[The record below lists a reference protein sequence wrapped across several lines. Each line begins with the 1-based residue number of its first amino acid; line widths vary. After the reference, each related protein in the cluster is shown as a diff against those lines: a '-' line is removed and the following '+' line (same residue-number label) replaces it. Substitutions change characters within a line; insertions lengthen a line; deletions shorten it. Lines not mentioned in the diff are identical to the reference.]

1 MSNPIKLTS
10 LFSPLEPMNSN
21 SVVPSSSSEI
31 VELDNEDIEE
41 VIPPKRRLI
50 FKDGKNKV
58 KYVFPDGVKAVVLAS
73 GKKIEL
79 TELIVSESPDNSQED
94 ENWLPPKGA
103 MLAVFY
109 AIKSHLEYNGKDSAM
124 DSTPQ
129 FLKLMKSLPI
139 SGTSTLMTKGK
150 KATPIKIN
158 GNEVFIKWKDGTV
171 WFNEQTART
180 KTKWYGA
187 RKKCKT
193 TSCWTYASD
202 VVNAVCVKHL
212 IRPRELLL
220 IWDKLNETTTIA
232 MFHPNFKVSTS
243 TDKWVNSYL
252 SASNVG
258 KREVWLTKY
267 SASREEYEFTILK
280 SWQSVNSTQ
289 TYHNYSIALGILVLL
304 HNMKVNGESHKIK
317 YCTRLI
323 HFHEAD
329 WGKVLKILNLNGVS
343 FRIGEKDESIDHKKC
358 PLLPPGKK
366 FSPTQPHTY
375 QGWDKKGGY
384 YDGLS
389 LSKRKSFKGN
399 GSKDHRRVKTT
410 MRGVKDEDIVNVYQ
424 LPAETPFEFD
434 DDDEEEDLNEEEDED
449 LNDEED
455 EDLNEE
461 EDEDLNDEEDEDL
474 NDEEDEEE
482 DMWSEKKRR
491 AKHAE
496 CIGFL
501 ATMIATMMGVERDGF
516 VIHPM
521 TKIWPFFNTVFD
533 LDILLDIFK
542 FKTQCSL
549 EIVQDKMLEMV
560 DGKLNVIWCD

>member
-1 MSNPIKLTS
+1 MSNQRKLTS

-41 VIPPKRRLI
+41 AIPPKRRLI
-50 FKDGKNKV
+50 FKDGKNIV
-58 KYVFPDGVKAVVLAS
+58 KYVVPDGVKAVELAS
-73 GKKIEL
+73 GEKIKL
-79 TELIVSESPDNSQED
+79 AELIISESPDNSQED

-124 DSTPQ
+124 DSSPQ

-139 SGTSTLMTKGK
+139 DGTSTLKTKGK
-150 KATPIKIN
+150 NATPIKIN
-158 GNEVFIKWKDGTV
+158 DNEVFIKWVGGTI
-171 WFNEQTART
+171 WFNEQNAAKRS
-180 KTKWYGA
+180 KWHGLK
-187 RKKCKT
+187 KKCRT
-193 TSCWTYASD
+193 SSCWTFASD
-202 VVNAVCVKHL
+202 VVNAMCVKHL

-232 MFHPNFKVSTS
+232 MLHPDFKVLTL
-243 TDKWVNSYL
+243 TDKWVNKYL
-252 SASNVG
+252 KSKNVD

-267 SASREEYEFTILK
+267 SASTEEYKFAILK
-280 SWQSVNSTQ
+280 SWRSVDSTQ
-289 TYHNYSIALGILVLL
+289 IYHNYSIALGILVLL
-304 HNMKVNGESHKIK
+304 HNMKVNGESHKIN

-366 FSPTQPHTY
+366 FSKLQPHTY
-375 QGWDKKGGY
+375 QGWDKNGGY

-389 LSKRKSFKGN
+389 CAKKKVFKGN
-399 GSKDHRRVKTT
+399 GSKCHKITKTT

-434 DDDEEEDLNEEEDED
+434 DDEEEN
-449 LNDEED
+449 

-482 DMWSEKKRR
+482 DMWSEQKRR

-521 TKIWPFFNTVFD
+521 TKILPFFNTVFD
-533 LDILLDIFK
+533 LDILLGIFK